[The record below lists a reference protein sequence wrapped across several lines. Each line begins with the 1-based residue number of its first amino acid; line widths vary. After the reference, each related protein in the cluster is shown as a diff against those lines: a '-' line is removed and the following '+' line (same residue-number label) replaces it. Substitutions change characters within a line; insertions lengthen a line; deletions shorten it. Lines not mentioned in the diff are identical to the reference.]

1 MPQSSS
7 SSPPIFPV
15 LLVNF
20 IGMLG
25 YSIILPLLVFLVRD
39 FGGNEFIYGL
49 LGSIYPAFQLV
60 GAPLLGKWSDS
71 IGRKRVL
78 LISQIGTF
86 LAWLVFIIALFLPVH
101 ELFAIDSPWM
111 GTFWISLPLLLLFAA
126 RALDGLTGGNVSVA
140 NAYLSDI
147 STDATRKGN
156 FGKMGASTSMGFIIG
171 PAMASILGLT
181 IYGELIPVVAAA
193 LISLVAIGVIHLFLP
208 ESQLNL
214 VPVDAEGFSI
224 KKLFQIE
231 HKSCYKMEKCSD
243 TGLRQILKQPGI
255 PLLFL
260 IYFLTFLGFS
270 FFYAAF
276 PIYASGELAWTAV
289 DMGIFFA
296 VSSGIMVLI
305 QGPVLSYLAE
315 KVTGQW
321 LVLIGSLLIGTSF
334 LMFPQG
340 DTLSIYEGIVLLS
353 IGNGLMWPSFLAILA
368 GKGTASI
375 QGTIQGYASSTGSLA
390 SILGLILGGFL
401 FGVLGTSVFWI
412 AGGILFL
419 ISCLVIHMLVAQK
432 RPQSE

>member
-7 SSPPIFPV
+7 SSPSIFPV

-101 ELFAIDSPWM
+101 ELFEIDSPWA
-111 GTFWISLPLLLLFAA
+111 GTFWVSLPLLLLFAA
-126 RALDGLTGGNVSVA
+126 RAIDGLTGGNVSVA

-147 STDATRKGN
+147 STDATRKRN
-156 FGKMGASTSMGFIIG
+156 FGKMGASTSMGFILG

-193 LISLVAIGVIHLFLP
+193 LISLVAIGVIHVFLP
-208 ESQLNL
+208 ESQHNL
-214 VPVDAEGFSI
+214 VPLDTESFSI

-231 HKSCYKMEKCSD
+231 HKSCYKMEKCPD

-255 PLLFL
+255 PILFL

-305 QGPVLSYLAE
+305 QGPVLSYLSE

-321 LVLIGSLLIGTSF
+321 LVLIGSLLIGMSF
-334 LMFPQG
+334 FLFPQG
-340 DTLSIYEGIVLLS
+340 DMVSIYVGVVLLS

-368 GKGTASI
+368 EKGTASI

-401 FGVLGTSVFWI
+401 FGFLGTSVFWI

-419 ISCLVIHMLVAQK
+419 ISCLVIQMLVAQK
-432 RPQSE
+432 SPQSE